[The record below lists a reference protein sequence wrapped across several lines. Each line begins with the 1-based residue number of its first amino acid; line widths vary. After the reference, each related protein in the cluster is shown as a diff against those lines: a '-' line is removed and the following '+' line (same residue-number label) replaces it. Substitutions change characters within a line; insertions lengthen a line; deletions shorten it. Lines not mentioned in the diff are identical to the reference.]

1 MARSSKATRR
11 VSLVAVE
18 RKILLVRGH
27 RVLLDAHLAN
37 LYGVETRA
45 LLQAVKRNSSRFP
58 PDFMLRLDAEE
69 ATRLRSQFV
78 ISNARGGRR
87 YAPYVFTEQGVAM
100 LSSVLKSPRAIQ
112 VNIQIMR
119 AFVRLREMLATH
131 ADLMRKIEAMER
143 KYDGQFVAVF
153 EAIRE
158 LMSSRASR
166 PGRQIGFS
174 R

>member
-1 MARSSKATRR
+1 MARSSKATRS

-37 LYGVETRA
+37 LYRVETRA

-58 PDFMLRLDAEE
+58 QDFMMRLDAEE

-131 ADLMRKIEAMER
+131 AELLRKIEAMER

-158 LMSSRASR
+158 LMSPRASR
-166 PGRQIGFS
+166 PRRQIGFS